1 MKLVFFTSVDVYIK
15 LFKNVIEI
23 TRLDTG
29 ESIKEK
35 AIKNFSNN
43 KLVFAEFENG
53 EVSIKNVLNTLFKN
67 EFKFPPTLNTIIQV
81 IELNEEELSSVE
93 ERALIDSCNHANSKD
108 TIVIK
113 HNRPISNSQALDML
127 KSKKRVK

>member
-1 MKLVFFTSVDVYIK
+1 MKLGFFTSVDVYIK

-43 KLVFAEFENG
+43 KLVF
-53 EVSIKNVLNTLFKN
+53 
-67 EFKFPPTLNTIIQV
+67 
-81 IELNEEELSSVE
+81 
-93 ERALIDSCNHANSKD
+93 C
-108 TIVIK
+108 
-113 HNRPISNSQALDML
+113 
-127 KSKKRVK
+127 